1 MSSRWFCVVSAALS
15 GMVPSAQVRHVARTL
30 TVAVRADRRPGARG
44 HGHIADS
51 VVAAD
56 ITQSRLRRS
65 DGMWRCR
72 QERTVKPSAQPTLV
86 RTQHLPRKNPR
97 SEPVTPDGVTGFSA
111 QNERLRKPSAL
122 FCGLC
127 VGQVRPWPGLG
138 GDRLRCHLTCG
149 NASGRERQRAVV
161 RAGRARRAWAVGGTG
176 DWFAYI

>member
-15 GMVPSAQVRHVARTL
+15 GIVPSAQVRLVARTL
-30 TVAVRADRRPGARG
+30 SVALRADRRPGSPRARTYSG
-44 HGHIADS
+44 QRRRNGYHP
-51 VVAAD
+51 VAF
-56 ITQSRLRRS
+56 TQVRWYVEMQA
-65 DGMWRCR
+65 GAHCK
-72 QERTVKPSAQPTLV
+72 TVGSAYVGLNPTPAML
-86 RTQHLPRKNPR
+86 KPR
-97 SEPVTPDGVTGFSA
+97 SEPVTPDGVIGFSA

-127 VGQVRPWPGLG
+127 VGQVRPLPGLG